1 MRDPLLSLAPT
12 ELYTLA
18 ASIRNGRITPPF
30 SALNLQR
37 FIGSGDGNAISK
49 KLGDLA
55 FLGMSA
61 EAMAACLELVADSL
75 ASRPPLENFVDLVTT
90 GPEVGGVA
98 NRSTEV
104 VVCDLFRNAQRSVLV
119 AGYAVYQGQ
128 RVFHSLAELMV
139 QNSSLQVR
147 MFLDIPRTQGD
158 TSSVSIQK
166 AKFVHHFKDSQWPAG
181 MPFPIVYCCAQLLE
195 KAGSLH
201 AKCIAIDDETV
212 FVSSANFTEAGQQRN
227 IEVGLLFQSRAINER
242 LCRFFEALVD
252 TRYFARAI

>member
-1 MRDPLLSLAPT
+1 LNSL
-12 ELYTLA
+12 
-18 ASIRNGRITPPF
+18 
-30 SALNLQR
+30 
-37 FIGSGDGNAISK
+37 
-49 KLGDLA
+49 
-55 FLGMSA
+55 
-61 EAMAACLELVADSL
+61 DSL

-128 RVFHSLAELMV
+128 RVFHSLAERMV

-181 MPFPIVYCCAQLLE
+181 MPFPIVYCCEQLIE

-227 IEVGLLFQSRAINER
+227 IEVGLLFQSRTINER
-242 LCRFFEALVD
+242 LCGSSRLWW
-252 TRYFARAI
+252 RLAISRGRSEISICLYS